1 MKDSAETAERAETDF
16 GADEDTLAD
25 KIKDLNSST
34 DSDMSGITP
43 HETIT
48 KDVPG
53 EVANGSKDVPGEVAA
68 GSKDVPGEI
77 AAGSKDV
84 SGASVSVSKVPP
96 GETGAGTSP
105 ESNKE
110 NQNLNPNPVSEPEPE
125 VEIKKRSIKTLQVT

>member
-1 MKDSAETAERAETDF
+1 MKDSAEAAERAETDF
-16 GADEDTLAD
+16 GADEDTLLD

-43 HETIT
+43 HETIS

-53 EVANGSKDVPGEVAA
+53 EVAN

-84 SGASVSVSKVPP
+84 SGASVSVSKVAP
-96 GETGAGTSP
+96 GEPGAGTSP

-125 VEIKKRSIKTLQVT
+125 VEIKKRSINTLQVRPNILDIGYLL

>member
-1 MKDSAETAERAETDF
+1 MKDSAEAAERAETDF
-16 GADEDTLAD
+16 GADEDTLLD

-43 HETIT
+43 HETIS

-53 EVANGSKDVPGEVAA
+53 EVAN

-125 VEIKKRSIKTLQVT
+125 VEIKKRSINTLQVRPNILDIGYLL

>member
-1 MKDSAETAERAETDF
+1 MKDTSEKTGHAEKDL

-48 KDVPG
+48 KNVSG
-53 EVANGSKDVPGEVAA
+53 EVATGPKDVLE
-68 GSKDVPGEI
+68 EI

-96 GETGAGTSP
+96 GEPGAGTSP

-125 VEIKKRSIKTLQVT
+125 VEFKKRSITTLQVRPNFILD

>member
-1 MKDSAETAERAETDF
+1 MKDSAEAAERAETDF
-16 GADEDTLAD
+16 GADEDTLLD

-48 KDVPG
+48 KNVSG
-53 EVANGSKDVPGEVAA
+53 EVAN

-125 VEIKKRSIKTLQVT
+125 VEIKKRSINTLQVRPNILDIGYLL